1 MKTVAL
7 ALTGLSVLLHIYIA
21 WFKIFAWTIVGPG
34 FFYMLPADL
43 FEQKTQ
49 LAANQ
54 GIYNAFLAFGLGWV
68 LFIKDPK
75 W

>member
-1 MKTVAL
+1 
-7 ALTGLSVLLHIYIA
+7 
-21 WFKIFAWTIVGPG
+21 
-34 FFYMLPADL
+34 MLPADL